1 MNFIE
6 ELKDRKE
13 RKENLE
19 EMVLEGIED
28 EYYKYFINVMLTKC
42 LKDFFE
48 ENNTLQENSN
58 CNLYLLIIK
67 NKDNTSH
74 LRLIHESHNPEYE
87 TWYHRPLKLNLN
99 DSELE
104 FFINHIIDTFK
115 SYNIEFEQK
124 ESNLLYDCMFNK
136 DNKKPIKTFVSHGQ
150 IKDITNLYYQE
161 LQKIEYETNTRK
173 SK

>member
-1 MNFIE
+1 MNFIK

-28 EYYKYFINVMLTKC
+28 EHYKYFINVMLTKC

-87 TWYHRPLKLNLN
+87 TCYHRPLKLNLN

-136 DNKKPIKTFVSHGQ
+136 DNKELIKQ
-150 IKDITNLYYQE
+150 NWK
-161 LQKIEYETNTRK
+161 
-173 SK
+173 